1 MCIYLYINS
10 AAYESNEMKKNSV
23 YSLTHRQIDE
33 KKTFFLDFISMV
45 FFSFSSFFFAIKIYI
60 TYLF

>member
-33 KKTFFLDFISMV
+33 KKNFFFRFYFNGI
-45 FFSFSSFFFAIKIYI
+45 FSFSSFFAIKIYI